1 MKERSSQ
8 LGLFVFLSLLL
19 KSLYVKYS
27 IMDELNIVGF
37 LTEMA
42 FLALFIITVSSIRNR
57 VSSILL
63 LILNFGY
70 SILCLTTL
78 LYFDY
83 YNTIFTYKS
92 LGEIDQV
99 GEISDSIVALF
110 KLEYIWLFFDF
121 ILLCFWPKLKR
132 ILPFSQLQLGPKLF
146 GLTIAFLLFFT
157 GTSLFS
163 SSKIINELS
172 KYEKLGIMG
181 YQFSEAATDIQ
192 SIFSNNDISAESLEK
207 NRNSS
212 DNGSM
217 RLRGVAS
224 DKNLIIIQL
233 ESVQNFFINLKIN
246 GKEVTPNLNKLVRS
260 SYYFPHFYS
269 QVGKGNTSDAEFITN
284 TSIYPLGDVPMST
297 AIEGKA
303 VPSLPKMLEGNGYHT
318 ATFHANSVSFWNRN
332 QLYQSLG
339 FNEFYDKKYF
349 GTNDIISY
357 GVSDEVMYKKTIEK
371 LADFHRDGKKFYAN
385 IIALSSHFPF
395 KLPESKQPYAVQL
408 PKEYDN
414 SFVGSYIKSVSY
426 ADYAFGK
433 FVEGLKREGLY
444 KDSVIAVYGDHQGL
458 QMKSEQDKQL
468 VQQIFG
474 RKYDSVL
481 DHLNIPLIVKVPS
494 VEKAKK
500 IPTVGGL
507 VDIYPTVANL
517 LGLNISKQIVFGTDL
532 LNASKNQIGIRFYA
546 PTGTFVNQSY
556 RFSPGK
562 TNDQGKIL
570 SINRRIERPA
580 PNREIREEKKIIE
593 YMKLSD
599 QYVKSLPKLK

>member
-1 MKERSSQ
+1 MKERNAKLS
-8 LGLFVFLSLLL
+8 LFVFFSLLL
-19 KSLYVKYS
+19 KSLFVKYS

-42 FLALFIITVSSIRNR
+42 FLALFIIMVSSIRNK

-63 LILNFGY
+63 LILNLGY
-70 SILCLTTL
+70 SVLCLTTL

-99 GEISDSIVALF
+99 GEISDSIFALF
-110 KLEYIWLFFDF
+110 KLQYIWLFFDF

-132 ILPFSQLQLGPKLF
+132 ILPFSLFQLGPKLF
-146 GLTIAFLLFFT
+146 GLTIALLLFFT

-181 YQFSEAATDIQ
+181 YQFSEAATDLH
-192 SIFSNNDISAESLEK
+192 SIFSNNDISAESLQK
-207 NRNSS
+207 NRHLSQKGTS
-212 DNGSM
+212 
-217 RLRGVAS
+217 RLFGIAK
-224 DKNLIIIQL
+224 DKNLIIVQL

-246 GKEVTPNLNKLVRS
+246 GKEVTPNLNKLVKS

-297 AIEGKA
+297 AVEGKA
-303 VPSLPKMLEGNGYHT
+303 VPSLPRILGDNGYHT
-318 ATFHANSVSFWNRN
+318 ATFHANSVTFWNRN
-332 QLYQSLG
+332 RLYQSLG
-339 FNEFYDKKYF
+339 FKEYYDKKYF

-357 GVSDEVMYKKTIEK
+357 GVSDVVMYHKTIQK
-371 LADFHRDGKKFYAN
+371 LADFHRNGKNFYAD

-395 KLPESKQPYAVQL
+395 KLPESKQVNTVPL

-414 SFVGSYIKSVSY
+414 SFVGSYIKAVSY

-433 FVEGLKREGLY
+433 FIEELKRAGLY
-444 KDSVIAVYGDHQGL
+444 KDSVIVVYGDHQGL
-458 QMKSEQDKQL
+458 QIKTDQDKQI
-468 VQQIFG
+468 VQKIFG

-494 VEKAKK
+494 VEKAKN

-517 LGLNISKQIVFGTDL
+517 LGLDISKQIVFGNDL
-532 LNASKNQIGIRFYA
+532 LNVNKNQIGIRFYA
-546 PTGTFVNQSY
+546 PTGTFVNQFY

-570 SINRRIERPA
+570 SLNERKERAAPA
-580 PNREIREEKKIIE
+580 SAIKEEEKMIK

-599 QYVKSLPKLK
+599 QYVKSFPKLK

>member
-1 MKERSSQ
+1 MKERNAKLS
-8 LGLFVFLSLLL
+8 LFVFFSLLL
-19 KSLYVKYS
+19 KSLFVKYS

-42 FLALFIITVSSIRNR
+42 FLVLFIIMVSSIRNK

-70 SILCLTTL
+70 SVLCLTTL

-99 GEISDSIVALF
+99 GEISDSIFALF
-110 KLEYIWLFFDF
+110 KLQYIWLFFDF

-132 ILPFSQLQLGPKLF
+132 ILPFSPFQLGPKLF

-181 YQFSEAATDIQ
+181 YQFSEAATDLH
-192 SIFSNNDISAESLEK
+192 SIFSNNDISAESLQK
-207 NRNSS
+207 NRHVSQKGTS
-212 DNGSM
+212 
-217 RLRGVAS
+217 RLFGIAK
-224 DKNLIIIQL
+224 DKNLIIVQL

-246 GKEVTPNLNKLVRS
+246 DKEVTPNLNKLVKS

-303 VPSLPKMLEGNGYHT
+303 VLSLPRILGENGYHT

-332 QLYQSLG
+332 RLYQSLG
-339 FNEFYDKKYF
+339 FKEYYDKKYF

-357 GVSDEVMYKKTIEK
+357 GVSDVVMYHKTIQK
-371 LADFHRDGKKFYAN
+371 LADFHRNGKNFYAD

-395 KLPESKQPYAVQL
+395 KLPESKQVNTVPL

-414 SFVGSYIKSVSY
+414 SFVGSYIKAVSY

-433 FVEGLKREGLY
+433 FIEELKRAGLY
-444 KDSVIAVYGDHQGL
+444 KDSVIVVYGDHQGL
-458 QMKSEQDKQL
+458 QIKTDQDKQI
-468 VQQIFG
+468 VQKIFG

-494 VEKAKK
+494 VEKAKN

-517 LGLNISKQIVFGTDL
+517 LGLDISKQIVFGNDL
-532 LNASKNQIGIRFYA
+532 LNVNKNQIGIRFYA
-546 PTGTFVNQSY
+546 PTGTFVNQFY

-570 SINRRIERPA
+570 SLNERKERAAPA
-580 PNREIREEKKIIE
+580 SAIKEEEKMIK

-599 QYVKSLPKLK
+599 QYVKSFPKLK